1 MSEEANI
8 LSRFTP
14 DKPLNILWV
23 CSGNICR
30 SAYSD
35 FAFKRMV
42 EESPILKDI
51 GLKIHSGGLQFK
63 NEKID
68 PRTTAVLVKEGFDEV
83 EVIKHIPRY
92 KEDYPEMLEEA
103 DLIVG
108 MSNSH
113 KLLTPKKYRYDK
125 FVQISKWAVGERVD
139 IPDPYFVETNEE
151 YAELLVQVRKYL
163 SIILKKLE
171 KFYSTTAKN

>member
-30 SAYSD
+30 SAYAD
-35 FAFKRMV
+35 FAFNKMV
-42 EESPILKDI
+42 QDSPILSNL
-51 GLKIHSGGLQFK
+51 GLKIHSGGLQFH
-63 NEKID
+63 NTEID
-68 PRTTAVLVKEGFDEV
+68 PRTTAVLVKEGFDEA
-83 EVIKHIPRY
+83 EVNKHVPRH
-92 KEDYPEMLEEA
+92 KKDHPEMLEEA

-113 KLLTPKKYRYDK
+113 KLLTPKKYRKEEKK
-125 FVQISKWAVGERVD
+125 FVQISKWAIGERVD
-139 IPDPYFVETNEE
+139 IADPYFVETDEE
-151 YAELLVQVRKYL
+151 YADLLAHVKKYL
-163 SIILKKLE
+163 EIILKKLE
-171 KFYSTTAKN
+171 AFYS